1 MKLRLP
7 NKLQAALVA
16 ALASVSFTTLSTGTI
31 AVATGAALL
40 AGQQAQADEGV
51 VPLTITPTEIP
62 YQGAGNY
69 GITWTEDYGDLTSW
83 RLTFTLNET
92 RNPMQDQPLLG
103 TSGSGTTVG
112 GDILKVMAD
121 GSVKLFASDS
131 LTSTLVSDTGLVTPN
146 STVVITL
153 QYVANV
159 NASGQSLNSGTYSL
173 TVGDTATKTL
183 EVEGDTNTVFY
194 KEVNGDKR
202 TRMWTNGKKEL
213 FSNIQ
218 LSWLADNTIISS
230 DFTWNGTPDDHD
242 WSHAVWN
249 GTSNFA
255 ENGNAM
261 FGADGYEVVTLSG
274 TQKAGDITISDKAY
288 TFEGS
293 GTLTVTGAVTVNSSL
308 VLNSAATAQAMLP
321 KVAGTGNVTLNAVA
335 ELGSGV
341 ATTGTGELTIN
352 STRGSGAYDLKLSG
366 GNGATHDFSH
376 FSKVNLAEGVVI
388 EYDAGQTTLNNVTL
402 LGDASFNMYDMGTG
416 GNGIWLKGATAL
428 GSHTLAFNN
437 RSGQSWKRKV
447 TIDQLTGDAT
457 SKLQF
462 LGGATGDGVGSKLY
476 VNSLQGF
483 SGTLHLEEK
492 NTGNAVEATVKTGT
506 GSAVKIAGV
515 EFAGTGEL
523 LDLTA
528 QTALNLGTVT
538 VANNSEIKFHGT
550 PSQQITIE
558 KLAGNATGKTL
569 KIYSA
574 DQTTS
579 AHHIVLGAAEGVSY
593 AENLYNGTLWVT
605 SNSNQGGSA
614 TSTVDAYIAAQDVL
628 SATTLK
634 MDNWANN
641 YNNTRI
647 SLSLGTNAK
656 VAGINSANT
665 GAYAGWGAYIRSGEL
680 TVAQPNGVNDFVSTG
695 ETAYTL
701 EITGAGTYTSNAYIM
716 GNVNLAMS
724 GAGSQTFRGDVTR
737 FNGTITTT
745 AGTLAFTNAVSA
757 AALNGTGGTLQANGG
772 ITVGGGTYAGT
783 LTTSALTVNTGTLTF
798 NGGTIDTATLS
809 AGTGTLAI
817 NPGTS
822 AAVTFNGTLTNAGNI
837 TLDGEGEIH
846 IANISNFDVQKE
858 GTEFTYSGAAGTKYA
873 GSGFIT
879 GSNTQYYLIKG
890 NGGTLTGNIA
900 IQGGTRVTEEVAD
913 TDYVFTVSGS
923 TPLGTEYYVNS
934 NLSYLNND
942 KDAGMDTATGF
953 TVKEGVTF
961 TTTGE
966 IIHNR
971 SMVLNEGST
980 LNTTATSY
988 FDRAQINSLTLNGDA
1003 TVAVAGG
1010 RIALQTGTD
1019 YRDVTLQ
1026 LNGNTLTVRGN
1037 SGGYFGIVGNT
1048 TVDRGTIALQGPKFM
1063 LGHSSKGGL
1072 TVTAQDTLLTLTNGS
1087 SLVPANGNR
1096 FILEGLQ
1103 MAAGDT
1109 GSASIA
1115 SDGATGN
1122 LTLSPDAGKSYTY
1135 KGSVKLVDLTLDGPG
1150 TQVMNVTSYDTA
1162 LTSLHVNQ
1170 GTLKLTGA
1178 DVTTGTLAGAGSLSV
1193 AGTLTVNNG
1202 SANDFSG
1209 ALALGGLTKTGAGA
1223 LTIHGVS
1230 GIGSTVQV
1238 SAGSLALAAGT
1249 YDLSGITPTSSTPVV
1264 GQESG
1269 YADLTASVRFIN
1281 GSFTTAESGVTFI
1294 YNSITATE
1302 PISDD
1307 GTVNFSGK
1315 DYATYYLVN
1324 AGDELDL
1331 TTEMGTNPL
1340 LKAVEL
1346 RAASG
1351 TISLDDER
1359 TLTTL
1364 TQADSSTL
1372 TLAGGGSLTV
1382 GAISNNAAI
1391 AFTED
1396 TSLTSSQAEMIVGG
1410 GKTFTTSGEGT
1421 LHLQTLRVDGNGA
1434 KVTLG
1439 AATVANSITTGA
1451 GTLDINADATLNAL
1465 QIGLYNAVST
1475 VNIGQDAT
1483 VHVTGTTV
1491 SDSGGAGGAS
1501 FMVSNYP
1508 QANILNID
1516 GHLIAE
1522 AGISSRDGSAN
1533 INVRNGGT
1541 LELRAGLNR
1550 NTGRDHDI
1558 DINVADGG
1566 TLVAAG
1572 YATDRSSLG
1581 LHVNLADGSTLQG
1594 YYGANTGITIAQ
1606 ALTLTGT
1613 SNTAEIE
1620 AADGKTLTLSGGISG
1635 TGGFTKAGTGTL
1647 VLSGNNSHTGGT
1659 VVSEG
1664 TLQAAS
1670 ANALG
1675 TGTLTLNADTTLTV
1689 ESGTT
1694 ANVADVTVAGN
1705 ATISNSGTLAFT
1717 GKGGINVAENTT
1729 ITLEGTGIYD
1739 LSGMD
1744 MEEGTGTV
1752 EYTGGAD
1759 GTTLNGFAKAA
1770 GTIDFVDISASGSSI
1785 VYNGGASFTYK
1796 GGDGTFNSTTGQVEV
1811 QAEDYDY
1818 TIFYV
1823 NEKEDYVSNAKQS
1836 PVLDHIELASG
1847 VTIHVDENNTVDAG
1861 LILPQAGAAGY
1872 TINVNSGSTMNI
1884 ATTTDTSAI
1893 TGEGTLYME
1902 VPEVTTYDVSFKEG
1916 SPFTGTLVFNEA
1928 TSIGNH
1934 NSYVVLD
1941 DTFQGTL
1948 ELRGRMNGHNMNL
1961 GGATTLRLVG
1971 DRNSNITGI
1980 WDSGT
1985 AMHITQAL
1993 EVTGGSR
2000 VELWSTNNQTTILD
2014 GTVNGGT
2021 DKVGHLSKVN
2031 NGNMNFNGAVAL
2043 AEFIT
2048 PGGTINFNAG
2058 ANISTVS
2065 AKGTFNLNGAE
2076 AAYDLGDFQVPNN
2089 SDVVLTV
2096 GDVASA
2102 TAKSVYVGDAAK
2114 LTLTLGTD
2122 MSIAAPADSQVATD
2136 GALYTMGAGKA
2147 SLIKSASADAV
2158 KTLTVDKLD
2167 LANSGTGIELQN
2179 VNLVV
2184 NGAATVGV
2192 LTTDRTKDEATM
2204 TVGTGAT
2211 LTLAGTVNWN
2221 STDSLDRT
2229 DKVALVIDGGAVN
2242 VNGGVENTLDAVT
2255 LGAGGSLTL
2264 ADGTATTIMG
2274 AVTLHEAITNEG
2286 DLTINGA
2293 IALDDIDDKWVE
2305 TTISGYEGSV
2315 DTAHNGFISAG
2326 FTEVTFAA
2334 GGGTVTLG
2342 EGVADAMTHKG
2353 HAGTVT
2359 DGVFSYEISEADHST
2374 YYLSST
2380 TEESLATAIN
2390 VGGDDFHTVIM
2401 NAGTKLN
2408 ATEAEG
2414 TVANLHIN
2422 TAEGAAA
2429 TLTAGTANFTNL
2441 IGEGEVDV
2449 AGGATLN
2456 AANITV
2462 AQGKE
2467 LTIGGKG
2474 TLGVTSLSGAGSAVI
2489 DAAAVT
2495 GSNVSVSVA
2504 NLSVG
2509 GAVSAANLTI
2519 SGGSTASFNGAVQLT
2534 GNLTVSGGSTVNF
2547 NNDADMTFNKL
2558 AVSNNNTQVTFNG
2571 HVKVTGGD
2579 RTDFAY
2585 GATTTGLSVVFND
2598 GYEYTGTNTYALV
2611 LGNGVT
2617 TTLRGVSDM
2626 HDADFG
2632 FQGEATLILDE
2643 NATMYVDRVFN
2654 TGTVTS
2660 NGAFVLKDGSKM
2672 YVKGDD
2678 LRSTSVTV
2686 QGGYLDV
2693 AQAAHINTLTL
2704 TAGTEGAQ
2712 VNFKGAAEVAT
2723 LTMGAGTTLNVAENG
2738 SLSITG
2744 ATTIA
2749 QAITSSGTV
2758 TFGQNISASGLT
2770 VGSRDYFVDLDGVR
2784 ITDIENANHYGA
2796 GLEDYITVVSGGS
2809 VTTGGHTVTLGG
2821 KVYTLESD
2829 GTAYDATSGGNV
2841 HYESFFVKGT
2851 VTSGEILAAAQTW
2864 GTPIE
2869 SIEVSNYG
2877 VLTIDQALTDVT
2889 ITVKDAGKIVSGGI
2903 EPIAP
2908 ETVKIEA
2915 DSTATFD
2922 EAVAETGFTFTRE
2935 EGVQVTNTA
2944 TEGEAMTYSKD
2955 NAAAKVTADV
2965 LTVDSANDV
2974 TIANQLDVTTIE
2986 NLAANDES
2994 TLELTHSSAA
3004 ENVKRVRAIRGDIAF
3019 VNVEEEA
3026 SIELKELTIGTGKTV
3041 GFNTSADVSYEPNEA
3056 TVVIAAASAPEA
3068 QDGGLLNVLENATL
3082 NANLVMEAGSTLDVS
3097 YAQDTYGLIMGSSV
3111 TLKEGVLLQDSKNGV
3126 ESEYMNAFLFEYLSS
3141 NPYYYLYDS
3150 VDELYIQQGAE
3161 VKRFTQ
3167 LDFVNWRDYDMD
3179 ASRIFANLN
3188 ENTYALVYNWNTD
3201 NTGCV
3206 ALVMIPEPTTG
3217 TLSLLALCALAARR
3231 RRR

>member
-31 AVATGAALL
+31 AVATGAAIL
-40 AGQQAQADEGV
+40 AGQQAQADEPV
-51 VPLTITPTEIP
+51 KTALELTVPSGQQLLS
-62 YQGAGNY
+62 GNS
-69 GITWTEDYGDLTSW
+69 GLNWTT
-83 RLTFTLNET
+83 
-92 RNPMQDQPLLG
+92 
-103 TSGSGTTVG
+103 SGTTGALSSWEIAFTLTTSTNKEFFNLNASNSAAQGYHLSLEGGNTITLKDNSGQLVTSVG
-112 GDILKVMAD
+112 G
-121 GSVKLFASDS
+121 F
-131 LTSTLVSDTGLVTPN
+131 TSGAA
-146 STVVITL
+146 ITL
-153 QYVANV
+153 SFRKDV
-159 NASGQSLNSGTYSL
+159 NDSGTALGTGTFYL
-173 TVGDTATKTL
+173 TVAGTGAEAAVSNIATSGANDTTFHT
-183 EVEGDTNTVFY
+183 GSSN
-194 KEVNGDKR
+194 NGP
-202 TRMWTNGKKEL
+202 TRFWTTSGNLK
-213 FSNIQ
+213 FTNIQ
-218 LSWLADNTIISS
+218 LYQLNDNTIISS
-230 DFTWNGTPDDHD
+230 DFTWNGTQDDHD

-261 FGADGYEVVTLSG
+261 FGTDGYEVVTLSG

-335 ELGSGV
+335 ELGSGF
-341 ATTGTGELTIN
+341 APTGTGELTIN

-462 LGGATGDGVGSKLY
+462 LGGASGDGVGSKLY

-538 VANNSEIKFHGT
+538 VADNSEIKFHGT

-574 DQTTS
+574 DQTKS

-647 SLSLGTNAK
+647 SLSLGTDAK

-680 TVAQPNGVNDFVSTG
+680 TVAQPNGVNDFVSTS
-695 ETAYTL
+695 ENAYTL

-716 GNVNLAMS
+716 GNVNLKMS
-724 GAGSQTFRGDVTR
+724 GSGSQTFRGDVTR
-737 FNGTITTT
+737 FNGSITTT

-757 AALNGTGGTLQANGG
+757 AALNGTGGSLQANGG
-772 ITVGGGTYAGT
+772 LTVGGGTYAGT

-798 NGGTIDTATLS
+798 TGGGIDTAS
-809 AGTGTLAI
+809 VTGNVAI
-817 NPGTS
+817 D
-822 AAVTFNGTLTNAGNI
+822 AAADATVSIYKTVNNAGAI
-837 TLDGEGEIH
+837 SLAGEGKV
-846 IANISNFDVQKE
+846 ALGGDISSAYEVQKE

-1010 RIALQTGTD
+1010 RIALQTGND

-1048 TVDRGTIALQGPKFM
+1048 TVDAGTIALQGPKFM

-1072 TVTAQDTLLTLTNGS
+1072 TANAPDTLLTLTNGS

-1202 SANDFSG
+1202 SANDFTG
-1209 ALALGGLTKTGAGA
+1209 TLALGGLTKTGAGA

-1281 GSFTTAESGVTFI
+1281 GSFTTAESGVTFV

-1324 AGDELDL
+1324 AGDELNL

-1351 TISLDDER
+1351 TISLGDER

-1391 AFTED
+1391 AFTEN
-1396 TSLTSSQAEMIVGG
+1396 TSLTSLEAEMIVGG

-1451 GTLDINADATLNAL
+1451 GTLDINADATLNTL

-1572 YATDRSSLG
+1572 YATDRSSQG

-1594 YYGANTGITIAQ
+1594 YYGANEGITIAQ

-1836 PVLDHIELASG
+1836 LVLDHIELASG
-1847 VTIHVDENNTVDAG
+1847 TTIHVDENNTVNAG

-1893 TGEGTLYME
+1893 TGAGTLYME

-2021 DKVGHLSKVN
+2021 NKVGHLSKVN

-2136 GALYTMGAGKA
+2136 GALYTMGAGKT

-2192 LTTDRTKDEATM
+2192 LTTDRNRDETTM
-2204 TVGTGAT
+2204 TVGAGAT

-2221 STDSLDRT
+2221 STDSSDRT

-2274 AVTLHEAITNEG
+2274 AVTLHEAITNKG
-2286 DLTINGA
+2286 ALTINGA

-2326 FTEVTFAA
+2326 LTEVTFAT

-2353 HAGTVT
+2353 HTGTVT

-2401 NAGTKLN
+2401 NAGTKLS
-2408 ATEAEG
+2408 ATGAEG
-2414 TVANLHIN
+2414 TVANLHLN
-2422 TAEGAAA
+2422 TTEGAAA

-2449 AGGATLN
+2449 AGEATLN

-2467 LTIGGKG
+2467 LTIGGEG
-2474 TLGVTSLSGAGSAVI
+2474 TLGVTSLSGAGSAAI
-2489 DAAAVT
+2489 DAAVT

-2534 GNLTVSGGSTVNF
+2534 GNLTVNGGSTVNF

-2617 TTLRGVSDM
+2617 ATLRGESDM

-2643 NATMYVDRVFN
+2643 NATLYVDRVFN

-2660 NGAFVLKDGSKM
+2660 NGAFVLKDGSEM

-2723 LTMGAGTTLNVAENG
+2723 LTMGAGTTLNVAETG

-2770 VGSRDYFVDLDGVR
+2770 VDSRDYFVGLDGVR

-2796 GLEDYITVVSGGS
+2796 GAEDYITVVSGGS
-2809 VTTGGHTVTLGG
+2809 VTTGGHTVTQGVT
-2821 KVYTLESD
+2821 VYTLESD
-2829 GTAYDATSGGNV
+2829 GTAYDATSGRDV
-2841 HYESFFVKGT
+2841 DYTSFFVKGI
-2851 VTSGEILAAAQTW
+2851 VTSAEILAAAETW
-2864 GTPIE
+2864 GTPVS

-2889 ITVKDAGKIVSGGI
+2889 ITVKDAGKIVSSGTV
-2903 EPIAP
+2903 PIAP

-2922 EAVAETGFTFTRE
+2922 KAVTETGFTFSRE

-2974 TIANQLDVTTIE
+2974 TIGNQLDVTTIE
-2986 NLAANDES
+2986 NLSTDGES

-3004 ENVKRVRAIRGDIAF
+3004 ENVERVRATQGDIAF
-3019 VNVEEEA
+3019 VNVEEAA
-3026 SIELKELTIGTGKTV
+3026 SIKLKELTIGTNKTV
-3041 GFNTSADVSYEPNEA
+3041 GFNTSADVFDETHEA
-3056 TVVIAAASAPEA
+3056 TVVIAAATAPGEG
-3068 QDGGLLNVLENATL
+3068 DGGVLNVLDGATL
-3082 NANLVMEAGSTLDVS
+3082 NADLIMEAGSMLDVS
-3097 YAQDTYGLIMGSSV
+3097 AAQGSHGLLMGSKV
-3111 TLKEGVLLQDSKNGV
+3111 TLESGTLLTNKDLAV
-3126 ESEYMNAFLFEYLSS
+3126 PADDFNAYLFEYLSH
-3141 NPYYYLYDS
+3141 NDYYYLYDD
-3150 VDELYIQQGAE
+3150 VEEFYIQQGDTPE
-3161 VKRFTQ
+3161 RVFELNFR
-3167 LDFVNWRDYDMD
+3167 DWRHFDLD
-3179 ASRIFANLN
+3179 ASRVFANLN

-3201 NTGCV
+3201 NSRCV

-3231 RRR
+3231 RRK

>member
-7 NKLQAALVA
+7 NKLQAALIA
-16 ALASVSFTTLSTGTI
+16 AIASVSFTTLSTGTI

-40 AGQQAQADEGV
+40 AGQQAQADEV
-51 VPLTITPTEIP
+51 L
-62 YQGAGNY
+62 
-69 GITWTEDYGDLTSW
+69 LTS
-83 RLTFTLNET
+83 TFS
-92 RNPMQDQPLLG
+92 QSG
-103 TSGSGTTVG
+103 TSGGQWTATSSTSYALTTSTWKLTKVNETGDLGNKSASNQLRPDVNVQNPGPGWVLSFDVTNTGTDEVTLTG
-112 GDILKVMAD
+112 ITINSFLFNGSNGYQGNTTERKFDISLAD
-121 GSVKLFASDS
+121 GDFLDEYTI
-131 LTSTLVSDTGLVTPN
+131 TSNGN
-146 STVVITL
+146 SNPESGIITL
-153 QYVANV
+153 NFNEAVTLGKDG
-159 NASGQSLNSGTYSL
+159 SKHISL
-173 TVGDTATKTL
+173 TVAKGN
-183 EVEGDTNTVFY
+183 EGLGCFVGLTGLA
-194 KEVNGDKR
+194 VNGSVSLP
-202 TRMWTNGKKEL
+202 GY
-213 FSNIQ
+213 
-218 LSWLADNTIISS
+218 
-230 DFTWNGTPDDHD
+230 TWNGDAEHHD
-242 WSHAVWN
+242 WHDEVWN
-249 GTSNFA
+249 SGVAFVPNSDA
-255 ENGNAM
+255 I
-261 FGADGYEVVTLSG
+261 FGSTGYQVVTVSDN
-274 TQKAGDITISDKAY
+274 QAVHNITISDKAY

-293 GTLTVTGAVTVNSSL
+293 GTLTVAGAVTVNSGASL

-321 KVAGTGNVTLNAVA
+321 KVAGEGNVTLNAVA

-402 LGDASFNMYDMGTG
+402 LGDASFSMYDMGVA

-437 RSGQSWKRKV
+437 KSNSSSWKRKV

-538 VANNSEIKFHGT
+538 VADNSEIKFHGT

-647 SLSLGTNAK
+647 SLSLGTDAK
-656 VAGINSANT
+656 VVGINSANT

-680 TVAQPNGVNDFVSTG
+680 TVAQPNGVNDFVSTS
-695 ETAYTL
+695 ESAYTL

-772 ITVGGGTYAGT
+772 LTVGGGTYAGT

-1072 TVTAQDTLLTLTNGS
+1072 TANAPDTLLTLTNGS

-1202 SANDFSG
+1202 SANDFTG
-1209 ALALGGLTKTGAGA
+1209 TLALGGLTKTGAGA
-1223 LTIHGVS
+1223 LTIHGVA

-1550 NTGRDHDI
+1550 NTGRDNDI

-1659 VVSEG
+1659 LVSEG

-1675 TGTLTLNADTTLTV
+1675 NGTLTLNADTTLTV
-1689 ESGTT
+1689 ESGTS
-1694 ANVADVTVAGN
+1694 ANVVDVTVAGN

-1729 ITLEGTGIYD
+1729 ITLEGNGIYD

-1752 EYTGGAD
+1752 EYTGGAE

-1796 GGDGTFNSTTGQVEV
+1796 GGDGTFDSTTGQVEV

-1823 NEKEDYVSNAKQS
+1823 NEKEDYVSNAKLS

-1847 VTIHVDENNTVDAG
+1847 TTIHVDENNTVDAG

-1872 TINVNSGSTMNI
+1872 TIDVNSGSTMNI

-2184 NGAATVGV
+2184 NGVATVGV

-2334 GGGTVTLG
+2334 GGGTVALG

-2449 AGGATLN
+2449 ADGATLN

-2462 AQGKE
+2462 AQDTE
-2467 LTIGGKG
+2467 LTIGGEG
-2474 TLGVTSLSGAGSAVI
+2474 TLGVTSLSGAGSAAI
-2489 DAAAVT
+2489 DAAVT
-2495 GSNVSVSVA
+2495 GSDVSVSVA

-2509 GAVSAANLTI
+2509 GTVSASNLTI
-2519 SGGSTASFNGAVQLT
+2519 SGGSTASFDGAVQLT

-2617 TTLRGVSDM
+2617 ATLRGVSDM

-2712 VNFKGAAEVAT
+2712 VNLKGAAEVAT
-2723 LTMGAGTTLNVAENG
+2723 LTMAAGTTLNVAENG
-2738 SLSITG
+2738 SLKVTG

-2758 TFGQNISASGLT
+2758 TFGQDISASGLT
-2770 VGSRDYFVDLDGVR
+2770 GGARYYFVDLAGNRV
-2784 ITDIENANHYGA
+2784 TDIENVNHYGA

-2809 VTTGGHTVTLGG
+2809 VTTGGHTVTQGMT
-2821 KVYTLESD
+2821 VYTLESD
-2829 GTAYDATSGGNV
+2829 GTAYDATSGRDV
-2841 HYESFFVKGT
+2841 DYTSFFVKGIA
-2851 VTSGEILAAAQTW
+2851 TSGEILAAAETW
-2864 GTPIE
+2864 GTPVS
-2869 SIEVSNYG
+2869 SIEVSNNG
-2877 VLTIDQALTDVT
+2877 VLTINAALTNVA

-2986 NLAANDES
+2986 NEAEDGAS
-2994 TLELTHSSAA
+2994 TLKLTHSSAA
-3004 ENVKRVRAIRGDIAF
+3004 ENVENVRATSGDIEFLNIAQ
-3019 VNVEEEA
+3019 EA
-3026 SIELKELTIGTGKTV
+3026 SIELKELTIGTAKTV
-3041 GFNTSADVSYEPNEA
+3041 SFNTSGVLDEAHEA
-3056 TVVIAAASAPEA
+3056 TVVIAASAPEA
-3068 QDGGLLNVLENATL
+3068 QDGGVLNVLNGATL

-3097 YAQDTYGLIMGSSV
+3097 YAQGSNGLIMGSSV
-3111 TLKEGVLLQDSKNGV
+3111 TLKEGVLLQDSMHQ
-3126 ESEYMNAFLFEYLSS
+3126 EYPDINDFLFEYLSD
-3141 NPYYYLYDS
+3141 NEYYSLYDS
-3150 VDELYIQQGAE
+3150 VEELYIQQGGT
-3161 VKRFTQ
+3161 TQ
-3167 LDFVNWRDYDMD
+3167 QVYELNFSDWRHFDLD
-3179 ASRIFANLN
+3179 ASHIFTNLN
-3188 ENTYALVYNWNTD
+3188 ENTYALVYNWNAE
-3201 NTGCV
+3201 NTGRV

-3217 TLSLLALCALAARR
+3217 TLSLLALAALAARR